1 MEIREADASDFEKI
15 RRFMELVDHEF
26 FPPLSARPGGIPD
39 RISSCLAGTDSNYL
53 IAEAD
58 GIMVGALGYI
68 ENRNGISE
76 AYTSFLA
83 VHPDYRGQDI
93 ARKLEAVLTQKL
105 QAAGISSINVTTWS
119 TNPGVYEMYRKLGYS
134 CTQTLKDHRGGGV
147 DTIIF
152 RKNIGPGD

>member
-1 MEIREADASDFEKI
+1 MEVREADASDFGKI

-26 FPPLSARPGGIPD
+26 FPPLSARSGGIPG

-53 IAEAD
+53 IAEIN
-58 GIMVGALGYI
+58 GTMVGALGYL
-68 ENRNGISE
+68 ENRNGIGE

-83 VHPDYRGQDI
+83 VSPNHRGQDI
-93 ARKLEAVLTQKL
+93 ARKLDAVLTQKL
-105 QAAGISSINVTTWS
+105 QDAGISSINVTTWS
-119 TNPGVYEMYRKLGYS
+119 TNPGAYEMYRKLGYS
-134 CTQTLKDHRGGGV
+134 CTQTLKDHRDVGV